1 MTMHPQSVQIFLL
14 LEGLGGLMRFMEH
27 HHRRSLS
34 LRKKVSSEIIHGK
47 TTWNRSCGSVVQLI
61 PFSHRMKYLTNL
73 RYISL
78 FIPSQ
83 TPSLSLLNPNSQS
96 QSRPRPS
103 RRYEQWFS
111 CCLLLISTRLN
122 RQLRQLNL
130 SLQPLLDKT
139 PTTFYMTT
147 VGNAHLSQHL
157 LMPSTS
163 LTNLSWTGRSTLQL
177 S

>member
-27 HHRRSLS
+27 HRRRSLS

-47 TTWNRSCGSVVQLI
+47 TTWI

>member
-1 MTMHPQSVQIFLL
+1 MTMHPQSIQIFLL

-27 HHRRSLS
+27 HRRRSLS
-34 LRKKVSSEIIHGK
+34 LRKKVSSEMIHGK
-47 TTWNRSCGSVVQLI
+47 TTWI
-61 PFSHRMKYLTNL
+61 PFLIAWN
-73 RYISL
+73 ISL
-78 FIPSQ
+78 TCDILACLYPARHQVWVCWIQIHSPSQ
-83 TPSLSLLNPNSQS
+83 DQDQVEGMNNDSLVV
-96 QSRPRPS
+96 
-103 RRYEQWFS
+103 FDV
-111 CCLLLISTRLN
+111 LLISTRLN

-147 VGNAHLSQHL
+147 VGNAHLSQYL